1 MAIPHAQPGELIDLR
16 PLGDRLAESR
26 TTVLIKTETLE
37 VIRLVLPAGKEL
49 PEHRARGPITVQG
62 LEGRVAFQTGETSCE
77 LTAGTL
83 ISLLPGQPHALQ
95 ALEDSSLLL
104 TIVLGEK
111 PVPGAK

>member
-1 MAIPHAQPGELIDLR
+1 MAIPHAQPGEAVDIR
-16 PLGDRLAESR
+16 PLGSQLAESR
-26 TTVLIKTETLE
+26 TTVLIKTETFE

-49 PEHRARGPITVQG
+49 PEHRANGSITVQG

-83 ISLLPGQPHALQ
+83 VYLLPAQPHALK

-104 TIVLGEK
+104 TIVLGGK
-111 PVPGAK
+111 PAPGVK

>member
-26 TTVLIKTETLE
+26 TTALIKTDAFE

-62 LEGRVAFQTGETSCE
+62 LAGRVAFRVGVTSCE

-83 ISLLPGQPHALQ
+83 IFLQPGQPHALL
-95 ALEDSSLLL
+95 ALQDSSLLL

-111 PVPGAK
+111 PAPGAK